1 MGGLAVLF
9 FGLTLGIV
17 GILVTARW
25 ARRLWQRR
33 NELPLWRKLVML
45 LAILLALWSA
55 LGVVIGLIKAFGAVG
70 GEAVDPSQKARL
82 LAEGISEAL
91 NFTVVSL
98 LVFVPTAIAIA
109 FLMRKPRETP
119 RE

>member
-9 FGLTLGIV
+9 VGLILGIV
-17 GILVTARW
+17 GILVAARW
-25 ARRLWQRR
+25 IRRLWQRR
-33 NELPLWRKLVML
+33 DELPLWRKLVTL
-45 LAILLALWSA
+45 LAILLVLWSA
-55 LGVVIGLIKAFGAVG
+55 LGIVIGLIKAFGAVG
-70 GEAVDPSQKARL
+70 GEAVDPSQKARI

-98 LVFVPTAIAIA
+98 FVWLPSTIAVVL
-109 FLMRKPRETP
+109 LMRKPRETP